1 LEEPALLS
9 RWGNPSP
16 QPQGNGVVYSARGWS
31 FFVPKDQQGVFLMG
45 SAPEVE
51 EVAQS
56 PLAKPPL
63 PRELE
68 RLLRVSDRQ
77 RHLSL
82 LFAPSFLFYDGQKLF
97 AGDLKKF
104 QEPLQ
109 RFLGD
114 GLNAAL
120 VSAHLEE
127 EFYLEMRL
135 HGTLDREKGKLASQM
150 RDRLAQ
156 APAQIEDYMARL
168 ALHPYWRKLALRFP
182 SMIRELHNQ
191 TRVGVEED
199 HAMMNAVLPSV
210 AAPNL
215 LAASELTLASQPGAE
230 YVAEAPPAQPQVR
243 NMEELLEAKFTVS
256 FPQQSLD
263 FAMAEV
269 ANEVRDAQPNLPF
282 PFDIKLL
289 GADLQLNGITQNQ
302 QIRDFEAR
310 DQSLKDI
317 LTAMVM
323 KANPITTVKS
333 PNEPDQKLLWVVG
346 PDPAD
351 PSKNIILITT
361 RDSAAAKN
369 YTLPEAFK

>member
-1 LEEPALLS
+1 
-9 RWGNPSP
+9 
-16 QPQGNGVVYSARGWS
+16 
-31 FFVPKDQQGVFLMG
+31 MG

-56 PLAKPPL
+56 PLGKPPL

-68 RLLRVSDRQ
+68 RLLRVSDGQ
-77 RHLSL
+77 RRLSV
-82 LFAPSFLFYDGQKLF
+82 LFAPNFLFHDGQKLF
-97 AGDLKKF
+97 AGDLKKL

-109 RFLGD
+109 TLLGE

-120 VSAHLEE
+120 ISVHLDER
-127 EFYLEMRL
+127 FYVEMRL

-156 APAQIEDYMARL
+156 VSVQVENYLARL
-168 ALHPYWRKLALRFP
+168 TLHPYWRKLALRFP
-182 SMIRELHNQ
+182 PMIRELHHQ
-191 TRVGVEED
+191 TRVGVEAD
-199 HAMMNAVLPSV
+199 HALMNAVLPAV
-210 AAPNL
+210 AASNL
-215 LAASELTLASQPGAE
+215 LAAAELTLASQPGAE
-230 YVAEAPPAQPQVR
+230 YVAEAPPSQTQV
-243 NMEELLEAKFTVS
+243 NNIEGLLDAKFTVS

-310 DQSLKDI
+310 DRPLKEI

-333 PNEPDQKLLWVVG
+333 PKELDQKLIWVVG

-351 PSKNIILITT
+351 SSKNIVLITT
-361 RDSAAAKN
+361 RDAAAGKN